1 MLEQQSEVTNR
12 RWFVMSTSKWTSV
25 ITNAGKNL
33 LSYISEQHLVIT
45 KAECGDTRTEGSL
58 EELTGIQNPKDMVL
72 YPSQSIESNLQFRI
86 TLSNQNILTGF
97 SLYQIGIYAKLENQ
111 EDDVLFMVIQAA
123 ENQPD
128 IIPSNQESPNYVNDY
143 VVRLIVANT
152 NQITVQVTA
161 DAYATTGVVLDL
173 KTELKSDIQS
183 LQNTKLDVAK
193 LNVSNGA
200 AGLDESGKLK
210 QMPTASDIG
219 AVPIGRTVN
228 SKPLSSDIVL
238 NAADTG
244 AVDVSLLGK
253 ENGVAT
259 LNSNSKLVQMP
270 TASDVGAVPTG
281 RTINGKPLSANVAL
295 SATDVGAVAANTIG
309 VANGVASLNSDGK
322 LVQMPTFDDF
332 FVSGEWTPQ
341 LHNYLNNF
349 DGSYTSYGYYYKFG
363 KLVYVVGR
371 ITITNPGNRGNAYID
386 GLPFETDPNLWQQ
399 IHVIISTDSNLWGG
413 FKQQGSWVL
422 GEGSSIGTLGAD
434 GHLIYIDD
442 AGTVY
447 SISGMY
453 ISKE

>member
-1 MLEQQSEVTNR
+1 
-12 RWFVMSTSKWTSV
+12 MSTSKWTSV

-45 KAECGDTRTEGSL
+45 KAVCGDTRTEDSL
-58 EELTGIQNPKDMVL
+58 EELTDIQNPKDMVL

-193 LNVSNGA
+193 LNASNGA
-200 AGLDESGKLK
+200 AGLDENGKLK
-210 QMPTASDIG
+210 QMPTASDVG
-219 AVPIGRTVN
+219 AVPNSRTVN

-244 AVDVSLLGK
+244 AVDTSLLGK
-253 ENGVAT
+253 ANGVAT

-281 RTINGKPLSANVAL
+281 RTINGKPLTANVAL
-295 SATDVGAVAANTIG
+295 TATDVGAVAANTVG

-332 FVSGEWTPQ
+332 FITGEWSPQ
-341 LHNYLNNF
+341 LHNYNNNF

-371 ITITNPGNRGNAYID
+371 ITITNQGSGGNMYIT
-386 GLPFETDPNLWQQ
+386 GLPFETDPTLWQQ
-399 IHVIISTDSNLWGG
+399 LHVIVSNNDNMWGG
-413 FKQQGSWVL
+413 YSQQGSCIFGESSTL
-422 GEGSSIGTLGAD
+422 GILGAD
-434 GHLIYIDD
+434 GHLIYVD
-442 AGTVY
+442 ATGTIY

>member
-1 MLEQQSEVTNR
+1 
-12 RWFVMSTSKWTSV
+12 MSTSKWTSV

-200 AGLDESGKLK
+200 AGLDESGKLT

-332 FVSGEWTPQ
+332 FVSGEWTPRI
-341 LHNYLNNF
+341 NRYTWDF
-349 DGSYTSYGYYYKFG
+349 DGSYISYGYYYKFG

-371 ITITNPGNRGNAYID
+371 ITITNAGTGGNAYIE
-386 GLPFETDPNLWQQ
+386 GLPFETDPSLWQQ
-399 IHVIISTDSNLWGG
+399 LHVIVTNSDNIWSG
-413 FKQQGSWVL
+413 FPQQGSWL
-422 GEGSSIGTLGAD
+422 LSESSYQGTLGAD
-434 GHLIYIDD
+434 GRLIYIDN

>member
-1 MLEQQSEVTNR
+1 
-12 RWFVMSTSKWTSV
+12 MSTSKWTSV
-25 ITNAGKNL
+25 ITNTGKNL

-58 EELTGIQNPKDMVL
+58 EELTDIQNPKDMVL

-97 SLYQIGIYAKLENQ
+97 SLYQIGIYAKLEHQ

-193 LNVSNGA
+193 LNASNGA
-200 AGLDESGKLK
+200 AGLDENGKLK
-210 QMPTASDIG
+210 QMPTASDVG

-244 AVDVSLLGK
+244 AVDASLLGK

-281 RTINGKPLSANVAL
+281 RTINGKPLTANVAL
-295 SATDVGAVAANTIG
+295 TATDVGAVAANTVG

-332 FVSGEWTPQ
+332 FITGEWSPQ
-341 LHNYLNNF
+341 LHNYNNNF

-371 ITITNPGNRGNAYID
+371 ITITNQGSGGNMYIT
-386 GLPFETDPNLWQQ
+386 GLPFETDPTLWQQ
-399 IHVIISTDSNLWGG
+399 LHVIVSNNDNMWGG
-413 FKQQGSWVL
+413 YSQQGSCIFGESSTL
-422 GEGSSIGTLGAD
+422 GILGAD
-434 GHLIYIDD
+434 GHLIYVD
-442 AGTVY
+442 ATGTIY

>member
-1 MLEQQSEVTNR
+1 MYYLDLY
-12 RWFVMSTSKWTSV
+12 FK
-25 ITNAGKNL
+25 
-33 LSYISEQHLVIT
+33 SY
-45 KAECGDTRTEGSL
+45 
-58 EELTGIQNPKDMVL
+58 
-72 YPSQSIESNLQFRI
+72 
-86 TLSNQNILTGF
+86 
-97 SLYQIGIYAKLENQ
+97 
-111 EDDVLFMVIQAA
+111 
-123 ENQPD
+123 
-128 IIPSNQESPNYVNDY
+128 
-143 VVRLIVANT
+143 
-152 NQITVQVTA
+152 
-161 DAYATTGVVLDL
+161 L

-295 SATDVGAVAANTIG
+295 SATDVGAIASNTVGI
-309 VANGVASLNSDGK
+309 ANGVASLNSDGK

-332 FVSGEWTPQ
+332 FISGEWTPQ
-341 LHNYLNNF
+341 INRYTWDF

-399 IHVIISTDSNLWGG
+399 LHVIITNIDNIWSG
-413 FKQQGSWVL
+413 FTQQGSCL
-422 GEGSSIGTLGAD
+422 LEADSTHGTLGAD
-434 GHLIYIDD
+434 GHLITIDN

>member
-1 MLEQQSEVTNR
+1 
-12 RWFVMSTSKWTSV
+12 MSTSKWTSV

-33 LSYISEQHLVIT
+33 LSYISEHHLVIT
-45 KAECGDTRTEGSL
+45 KAKCGDTRTEGSL
-58 EELTGIQNPKDMVL
+58 EELTDIQNPKDMVL

-86 TLSNQNILTGF
+86 TLSNKNILTGF
-97 SLYQIGIYAKLENQ
+97 SLYQIGIYAKLEHQ

-193 LNVSNGA
+193 LNASNGA
-200 AGLDESGKLK
+200 AGLDENGKLK
-210 QMPTASDIG
+210 QMPTASDVG
-219 AVPIGRTVN
+219 AVPNSRTVN

-244 AVDVSLLGK
+244 AVDASLLGK
-253 ENGVAT
+253 ANGVAT

-295 SATDVGAVAANTIG
+295 TATDVGAVAVNTVG

-332 FVSGEWTPQ
+332 FITGEWSPQ
-341 LHNYLNNF
+341 LHNYNNNF

-371 ITITNPGNRGNAYID
+371 ITITNQGSGGNMYIT
-386 GLPFETDPNLWQQ
+386 GLPFETDPTLWQQ
-399 IHVIISTDSNLWGG
+399 LHVIVSNNDNMWGG
-413 FKQQGSWVL
+413 YSQQGSCIFGESSTL
-422 GEGSSIGTLGAD
+422 GILGAD
-434 GHLIYIDD
+434 GHLIYVD
-442 AGTVY
+442 ATGTIY
-447 SISGMY
+447 SISGTY

>member
-1 MLEQQSEVTNR
+1 
-12 RWFVMSTSKWTSV
+12 MSTSKWTSV

-45 KAECGDTRTEGSL
+45 KAVCGDTRTKDSL
-58 EELTGIQNPKDMVL
+58 EELTDIQNPKDMVL

-193 LNVSNGA
+193 LNASNGA
-200 AGLDESGKLK
+200 AGLDENGKLK
-210 QMPTASDIG
+210 QMPTASDVG
-219 AVPIGRTVN
+219 AVPNSRTVN

-244 AVDVSLLGK
+244 AVDTSLLGK
-253 ENGVAT
+253 ANGVAT

-281 RTINGKPLSANVAL
+281 RTINGKPLAANVGL
-295 SATDVGAVAANTIG
+295 TGTDVGAVSANTVG

-332 FVSGEWTPQ
+332 FITGEWSPQ
-341 LHNYLNNF
+341 LHNYNNNF

-371 ITITNPGNRGNAYID
+371 ITITNQGSGGNMYIT
-386 GLPFETDPNLWQQ
+386 GLPFETDPTLWQQ
-399 IHVIISTDSNLWGG
+399 LHVIVSNNDNMWGG
-413 FKQQGSWVL
+413 YSQQGSCIFGESSTL
-422 GEGSSIGTLGAD
+422 GILGAD
-434 GHLIYIDD
+434 GHLIYVD
-442 AGTVY
+442 ATGTIY

>member
-1 MLEQQSEVTNR
+1 
-12 RWFVMSTSKWTSV
+12 MSTSKWTSV

-270 TASDVGAVPTG
+270 TASDVGAVPTS

-295 SATDVGAVAANTIG
+295 SATDVGAIAANTIG

-413 FKQQGSWVL
+413 FKQQGS
-422 GEGSSIGTLGAD
+422 G
-434 GHLIYIDD
+434 Y
-442 AGTVY
+442 
-447 SISGMY
+447 
-453 ISKE
+453 

>member
-1 MLEQQSEVTNR
+1 
-12 RWFVMSTSKWTSV
+12 MSTSKWTSV

-58 EELTGIQNPKDMVL
+58 EELTDIQNPKDMVL

-97 SLYQIGIYAKLENQ
+97 SLYQIGIYAKLEHQ

-193 LNVSNGA
+193 LNASNGA
-200 AGLDESGKLK
+200 AGLDENGKLK
-210 QMPTASDIG
+210 QMPTASDVG

-228 SKPLSSDIVL
+228 SKPLSYDIVL

-244 AVDVSLLGK
+244 AVDTSLLGK
-253 ENGVAT
+253 ANGVAT

-281 RTINGKPLSANVAL
+281 RSADITIELVDKPGQLSDVSRIIAETGGNV
-295 SATDVGAVAANTIG
+295 VAVHH
-309 VANGVASLNSDGK
+309 DR
-322 LVQMPTFDDF
+322 
-332 FVSGEWTPQ
+332 SGENTNVNGCY
-341 LHNYLNNF
+341 LHLVMETRDHAHILEIENALTNQ
-349 DGSYTSYGYYYKFG
+349 GYKII
-363 KLVYVVGR
+363 GR
-371 ITITNPGNRGNAYID
+371 ERRCIC
-386 GLPFETDPNLWQQ
+386 
-399 IHVIISTDSNLWGG
+399 
-413 FKQQGSWVL
+413 
-422 GEGSSIGTLGAD
+422 
-434 GHLIYIDD
+434 
-442 AGTVY
+442 
-447 SISGMY
+447 
-453 ISKE
+453 

>member
-1 MLEQQSEVTNR
+1 
-12 RWFVMSTSKWTSV
+12 MSTSKWTSV

-270 TASDVGAVPTG
+270 TASDVGAVPTS

-295 SATDVGAVAANTIG
+295 SATDVGAIAANTIG

-322 LVQMPTFDDF
+322 LVPMPTFDDF

>member
-1 MLEQQSEVTNR
+1 
-12 RWFVMSTSKWTSV
+12 MSTSKWTSV

-45 KAECGDTRTEGSL
+45 KAVCGDTRTEDSL
-58 EELTGIQNPKDMVL
+58 EELTDIQNPKDMVL

-193 LNVSNGA
+193 LNASNGA
-200 AGLDESGKLK
+200 AGLDENGKLK
-210 QMPTASDIG
+210 QMPTASDVG
-219 AVPIGRTVN
+219 AVPTGRTVN

-244 AVDVSLLGK
+244 AVDTSLLGK
-253 ENGVAT
+253 ANGVAT

-270 TASDVGAVPTG
+270 TASDVGAVSTG
-281 RTINGKPLSANVAL
+281 RTINGKPLTANVAL
-295 SATDVGAVAANTIG
+295 TATDVGAVAANTVG

-332 FVSGEWTPQ
+332 FITGEWSPQ
-341 LHNYLNNF
+341 LHNYNNNF

-371 ITITNPGNRGNAYID
+371 ITITNQGSGGNMYIT
-386 GLPFETDPNLWQQ
+386 GLPFETDPTLWQQ
-399 IHVIISTDSNLWGG
+399 LHVIVSNNDNMWGG
-413 FKQQGSWVL
+413 YSQQGSCIFGESSTL
-422 GEGSSIGTLGAD
+422 GILGAD
-434 GHLIYIDD
+434 GHLIYVD
-442 AGTVY
+442 ATGTIY

>member
-1 MLEQQSEVTNR
+1 
-12 RWFVMSTSKWTSV
+12 MSTSKWTSV

-295 SATDVGAVAANTIG
+295 SATDVGAIASNTVGI
-309 VANGVASLNSDGK
+309 ANGVASLNSDGK

-332 FVSGEWTPQ
+332 FISGEWTPQ
-341 LHNYLNNF
+341 INRYTWDF

-371 ITITNPGNRGNAYID
+371 ITITNAGTGGNAYIE
-386 GLPFETDPNLWQQ
+386 GLPFETDPSLWQQ
-399 IHVIISTDSNLWGG
+399 LHVIVTNSDNIWSG
-413 FKQQGSWVL
+413 FPQQGSWL
-422 GEGSSIGTLGAD
+422 LSESSYQGTLGAD
-434 GHLIYIDD
+434 GRLIYIDN

>member
-1 MLEQQSEVTNR
+1 
-12 RWFVMSTSKWTSV
+12 MSTSKWTSV

-33 LSYISEQHLVIT
+33 LSYISEHHLVIT
-45 KAECGDTRTEGSL
+45 KAKCGDTRTEGSL
-58 EELTGIQNPKDMVL
+58 EELTDIQNPKDMVL

-128 IIPSNQESPNYVNDY
+128 IIPSNQKSPNYVNDY

-200 AGLDESGKLK
+200 AGLDENGKLK
-210 QMPTASDIG
+210 QMPTASDVG
-219 AVPIGRTVN
+219 AVPNSRTVN

-244 AVDVSLLGK
+244 AVDTSLLGK
-253 ENGVAT
+253 ANGVAT

-281 RTINGKPLSANVAL
+281 RTINGKPLTANVAL
-295 SATDVGAVAANTIG
+295 TATDVGAVAANTVG

-332 FVSGEWTPQ
+332 FITGEWSPQ
-341 LHNYLNNF
+341 LHNYNNNF

-371 ITITNPGNRGNAYID
+371 ITITNQGSGGNMYIT
-386 GLPFETDPNLWQQ
+386 GLPFETDPTLWQQ
-399 IHVIISTDSNLWGG
+399 LHVIVSNNDNMWGG
-413 FKQQGSWVL
+413 YSQQGSCIFGESSTL
-422 GEGSSIGTLGAD
+422 GILGAD
-434 GHLIYIDD
+434 GHLIYVD
-442 AGTVY
+442 ATGTIY

>member
-1 MLEQQSEVTNR
+1 
-12 RWFVMSTSKWTSV
+12 MSTSKWTSV
-25 ITNAGKNL
+25 ITNTGKNL

-58 EELTGIQNPKDMVL
+58 EELTDIQNPKDMVL

-97 SLYQIGIYAKLENQ
+97 SLYQIGIYAKLEHQ

-193 LNVSNGA
+193 LNASNGA
-200 AGLDESGKLK
+200 AGLDENGKLK
-210 QMPTASDIG
+210 QMPTASDVG
-219 AVPIGRTVN
+219 AVPNSRTVN

-244 AVDVSLLGK
+244 AVDTSLLGK
-253 ENGVAT
+253 ANGVAT

-295 SATDVGAVAANTIG
+295 TATDVGAVASNTVG

-332 FVSGEWTPQ
+332 FITGEWSPQ
-341 LHNYLNNF
+341 LHNYNNNF

-371 ITITNPGNRGNAYID
+371 ITITNQGSGGNMYIT
-386 GLPFETDPNLWQQ
+386 GLPFETDPTLWQQ
-399 IHVIISTDSNLWGG
+399 LHVIVSNNDNIWGG
-413 FKQQGSWVL
+413 YSQQGSCIFGESSTL
-422 GEGSSIGTLGAD
+422 GILGAD
-434 GHLIYIDD
+434 GHLIHVD
-442 AGTVY
+442 ATGTIY
-447 SISGMY
+447 SISGTY

>member
-1 MLEQQSEVTNR
+1 
-12 RWFVMSTSKWTSV
+12 MSTSKWTSV

-332 FVSGEWTPQ
+332 FVSGEWTPRI
-341 LHNYLNNF
+341 NRYTWDF
-349 DGSYTSYGYYYKFG
+349 DGSYISYGYYYKFG

-371 ITITNPGNRGNAYID
+371 ITITNEGTGGNAYIE
-386 GLPFETDPNLWQQ
+386 GLPFETDPSLWQQ
-399 IHVIISTDSNLWGG
+399 LHVIVTNSDNIWSG
-413 FKQQGSWVL
+413 FPQQGSWL
-422 GEGSSIGTLGAD
+422 LSESSYQGTLGAD
-434 GHLIYIDD
+434 GRLIYIDN

>member
-1 MLEQQSEVTNR
+1 
-12 RWFVMSTSKWTSV
+12 MSTSKLTSV

-270 TASDVGAVPTG
+270 TASDVGAVPTS

-295 SATDVGAVAANTIG
+295 SATDVGAIAANTIG

>member
-1 MLEQQSEVTNR
+1 
-12 RWFVMSTSKWTSV
+12 MSTSKWTSV

-45 KAECGDTRTEGSL
+45 KAVCGDTRTEDSL
-58 EELTGIQNPKDMVL
+58 EELTDIQNPKDMVL

-193 LNVSNGA
+193 LNASNGA
-200 AGLDESGKLK
+200 AGLDENGKLK
-210 QMPTASDIG
+210 QMPTASDVG
-219 AVPIGRTVN
+219 AVPNSRTVN

-244 AVDVSLLGK
+244 AVDTSLLGK
-253 ENGVAT
+253 ANGVAT

-295 SATDVGAVAANTIG
+295 TATDVGAVASNTVG

-332 FVSGEWTPQ
+332 FITGEWSPQ
-341 LHNYLNNF
+341 LHNYNNNF

-371 ITITNPGNRGNAYID
+371 ITITNQGSGGNMYIT
-386 GLPFETDPNLWQQ
+386 GLPFETDPTLWQQ
-399 IHVIISTDSNLWGG
+399 LHVIVSNNDNMWGG
-413 FKQQGSWVL
+413 YSQQGSCIFGESSTL
-422 GEGSSIGTLGAD
+422 GILGAD
-434 GHLIYIDD
+434 GHLIHVD
-442 AGTVY
+442 ATGTIY
-447 SISGMY
+447 SISGTY

>member
-1 MLEQQSEVTNR
+1 
-12 RWFVMSTSKWTSV
+12 MSTSKWTSV

-58 EELTGIQNPKDMVL
+58 EELTDIQNPKDMVL

-97 SLYQIGIYAKLENQ
+97 SLYQIGIYAKLEHQ

-193 LNVSNGA
+193 LNASNGA
-200 AGLDESGKLK
+200 AGLDENGKLK
-210 QMPTASDIG
+210 QMPTASDVG

-228 SKPLSSDIVL
+228 SKPLSYDIVL

-244 AVDVSLLGK
+244 AVDTSLLGK
-253 ENGVAT
+253 ANGVAT

-295 SATDVGAVAANTIG
+295 TATDVGAVAANTVG
-309 VANGVASLNSDGK
+309 VSNGVASLNSDGK

-332 FVSGEWTPQ
+332 FITGEWTPQ

-371 ITITNPGNRGNAYID
+371 ITITNQGSGGNMYIT
-386 GLPFETDPNLWQQ
+386 GLPFETDPTLWQQ
-399 IHVIISTDSNLWGG
+399 LHVIVSNNDNIWGG
-413 FKQQGSWVL
+413 YSQQGSCIFGESSTL
-422 GEGSSIGTLGAD
+422 GILGAD
-434 GHLIYIDD
+434 GHLIHVD
-442 AGTVY
+442 ATVTIY
-447 SISGMY
+447 SISGTY

>member
-1 MLEQQSEVTNR
+1 
-12 RWFVMSTSKWTSV
+12 MSTSKWTSV

-193 LNVSNGA
+193 L
-200 AGLDESGKLK
+200 
-210 QMPTASDIG
+210 M
-219 AVPIGRTVN
+219 
-228 SKPLSSDIVL
+228 
-238 NAADTG
+238 
-244 AVDVSLLGK
+244 SLTELRVWMK
-253 ENGVAT
+253 
-259 LNSNSKLVQMP
+259 
-270 TASDVGAVPTG
+270 
-281 RTINGKPLSANVAL
+281 
-295 SATDVGAVAANTIG
+295 AAN
-309 VANGVASLNSDGK
+309 
-322 LVQMPTFDDF
+322 
-332 FVSGEWTPQ
+332 
-341 LHNYLNNF
+341 
-349 DGSYTSYGYYYKFG
+349 
-363 KLVYVVGR
+363 
-371 ITITNPGNRGNAYID
+371 
-386 GLPFETDPNLWQQ
+386 
-399 IHVIISTDSNLWGG
+399 
-413 FKQQGSWVL
+413 
-422 GEGSSIGTLGAD
+422 
-434 GHLIYIDD
+434 
-442 AGTVY
+442 
-447 SISGMY
+447 
-453 ISKE
+453 

>member
-1 MLEQQSEVTNR
+1 
-12 RWFVMSTSKWTSV
+12 MSTSKWTSV

-58 EELTGIQNPKDMVL
+58 EELTDIQNPKDMVL

-97 SLYQIGIYAKLENQ
+97 SLYQIGIYAKLEHQ

-193 LNVSNGA
+193 LNASNGA
-200 AGLDESGKLK
+200 AGLDENGKLK
-210 QMPTASDIG
+210 QMPTASDVG

-244 AVDVSLLGK
+244 AVDASLLGK

-295 SATDVGAVAANTIG
+295 SATDVGAVAANTVG

-332 FVSGEWTPQ
+332 FITGEWTPQ

-371 ITITNPGNRGNAYID
+371 ITITNQGSGGNMYIT
-386 GLPFETDPNLWQQ
+386 GLPFETDPTLWQQ
-399 IHVIISTDSNLWGG
+399 LHVIVSNNDNIWGG
-413 FKQQGSWVL
+413 YSQQGSCIFGESSTL
-422 GEGSSIGTLGAD
+422 GILGAD
-434 GHLIYIDD
+434 GHLIHVD
-442 AGTVY
+442 ATGTIY
-447 SISGMY
+447 SISGTY

>member
-1 MLEQQSEVTNR
+1 
-12 RWFVMSTSKWTSV
+12 
-25 ITNAGKNL
+25 
-33 LSYISEQHLVIT
+33 
-45 KAECGDTRTEGSL
+45 
-58 EELTGIQNPKDMVL
+58 MVL

-270 TASDVGAVPTG
+270 TASDVGAVPTS

-295 SATDVGAVAANTIG
+295 SATDVGAIAANTIG

-434 GHLIYIDD
+434 GHLIYIDRCRHSLFYLRY
-442 AGTVY
+442 VY
-447 SISGMY
+447 L
-453 ISKE
+453 

>member
-1 MLEQQSEVTNR
+1 
-12 RWFVMSTSKWTSV
+12 MSTSKWTSV

-33 LSYISEQHLVIT
+33 LSYISEHHLVIT
-45 KAECGDTRTEGSL
+45 KAKCGDTRTEGSL
-58 EELTGIQNPKDMVL
+58 EELTDIQNPKDMVL

-200 AGLDESGKLK
+200 AGLDENGKLK
-210 QMPTASDIG
+210 QMPTASDVG
-219 AVPIGRTVN
+219 AVPNSRTVN

-244 AVDVSLLGK
+244 AVDTSLLGK
-253 ENGVAT
+253 ANGVAT

-281 RTINGKPLSANVAL
+281 RTINGKPLTANVAL
-295 SATDVGAVAANTIG
+295 TATDVGAVAANTVG
-309 VANGVASLNSDGK
+309 VANGVASLSSDGK

-332 FVSGEWTPQ
+332 FITGEWSPQ
-341 LHNYLNNF
+341 LHNYNNNF

-371 ITITNPGNRGNAYID
+371 ITITNQGSGGNMYIT
-386 GLPFETDPNLWQQ
+386 GLPFETDPTLWQQ
-399 IHVIISTDSNLWGG
+399 LHVIVSNNDNMWGG
-413 FKQQGSWVL
+413 YSQQGSCIFGESSTL
-422 GEGSSIGTLGAD
+422 GILGAD
-434 GHLIYIDD
+434 GHLIYVD
-442 AGTVY
+442 ATGTIY